1 MKNVSTR
8 WVMIVGLLA
17 AAGAALNVGCSS
29 SDAPTDAGSGTG
41 GKATGGS
48 TGTGSGGSTGTG
60 GGAVTHVVVYNF
72 DSTVEMWS
80 LNTYADPNSRNLAGV
95 YPTDGGIDAAPVTL
109 DGGVLAAPT
118 LTFDGTV
125 GSPSPGSLKI
135 TATFTDCGQ
144 YVDAAVSGLSPLR
157 NLTGKTLHGKLQV
170 TSGTFSGGA
179 QLHLSTGTNYD
190 AYTSSG
196 FLLAA
201 NGTFGDAALN
211 LATAVP
217 ADATKPIDATS
228 VIQIGVQ
235 IFSGSAC
242 TATMPYPNAGTPVTF
257 NIDTITD

>member
-8 WVMIVGLLA
+8 WMMIVSLL
-17 AAGAALNVGCSS
+17 AAGAALSVGCSS
-29 SDAPTDAGSGTG
+29 SDGNADAGGTG
-41 GKATGGS
+41 GKGTGGGTGIGGS
-48 TGTGSGGSTGTG
+48 TGT

-72 DSTVEMWS
+72 DTTVEMWS

-95 YPTDGGIDAAPVTL
+95 YPTDGGIDAAPVTF
-109 DGGVLAAPT
+109 DGGVIAAPT

-125 GSPSPGSLKI
+125 GSPSPGSLKV

-144 YVDAAVSGLSPLR
+144 YVDAAISGLSPLR

-190 AYTSSG
+190 AYTSIG
-196 FLLAA
+196 FLLGA
-201 NGTFGDAALN
+201 NGTFGDASLPLTN
-211 LATAVP
+211 PP
-217 ADATKPIDATS
+217 ADPTHPIDPTS

-242 TATMPYPNAGTPVTF
+242 TTTMPYPNAGMPVTF